1 MIGAATAGGVVSP
14 DLDVPA
20 AVVVDVVV
28 GERAAAELVD
38 ENPRA
43 PAAVDP
49 VGSDRRVAIVVDAYG
64 GLGKVVS
71 Q

>member
-28 GERAAAELVD
+28 GERAAAELVY

-64 GLGKVVS
+64 GLGKLVS
-71 Q
+71 